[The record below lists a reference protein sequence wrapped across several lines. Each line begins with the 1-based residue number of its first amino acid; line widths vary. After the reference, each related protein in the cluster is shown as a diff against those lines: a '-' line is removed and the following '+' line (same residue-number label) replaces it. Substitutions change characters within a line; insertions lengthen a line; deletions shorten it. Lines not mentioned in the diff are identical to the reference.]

1 MAISLTSPISL
12 LPVKG
17 IRIATAAAKIRYRNR
32 DDVVLFEL
40 CKNAQTAAV
49 FTKNQFC
56 AAPVIVSR
64 QHLNVYQPRYLLVN
78 SGNANAGLGD
88 QGLADAKASCA
99 TLAKECECSEEEV
112 LPFSTGVIGTRLP
125 VDKMMRKIPNML
137 ENLEESAWLNAA
149 EAIMTTDTVSKG
161 WSRQMDLDGH
171 QITITG
177 IAKGSGMI
185 RPDMAT
191 MLAFVATDLRVNC
204 RMLNTTL
211 TDAVDQSFHCIT
223 VDGDTSTN
231 DACTLTATGKA
242 GIYFDELS
250 RQAKD
255 KFIEVLNT
263 LFLNLAQSVVRDGE
277 GITKYI
283 SIKVDQAKDEF
294 MARAIAFTIAHSPLV
309 KTAAFAGDPNW
320 GRILAA
326 AGRAEVQGLD
336 ANKLSLSINKL
347 QVIVEG
353 EVAIDYTEEKGS
365 REMSKDE
372 IEFCLQLGLGG
383 SSANVWTTDL
393 SHDYIRINAEYRT

>member
-17 IRIATAAAKIRYRNR
+17 IRIATAAAEIRYQNR

-64 QHLNVYQPRYLLVN
+64 QNLNVSQPRYLLVN

-88 QGLADAKASCA
+88 QGLADAKTSCA
-99 TLAKECECSEEEV
+99 TLANECECSEEEV
-112 LPFSTGVIGTRLP
+112 LPFSTGVIGTRMP
-125 VDKMMRKIPNML
+125 VDKMMRKIPSML
-137 ENLEESAWLNAA
+137 ENLQESAWLNAA

-161 WSRQMDLDGH
+161 WSKQMDLDGH
-171 QITITG
+171 QVTITG

-191 MLAFVATDLRVNC
+191 MLAFVATDLGVDSIILKN
-204 RMLNTTL
+204 ML

-231 DACTLTATGKA
+231 DACTLTATGQA
-242 GIYFDELS
+242 GIHFGELS
-250 RQAKD
+250 KQAKAE
-255 KFIEVLNT
+255 FIEVLNT
-263 LFLNLAQSVVRDGE
+263 LFLSLAQSIIRDGE

-283 SIKVDQAKDEF
+283 SIKVDQARDEF

-309 KTAAFAGDPNW
+309 KTAAFASDPNW
-320 GRILAA
+320 GRVLAA
-326 AGRAEVQGLD
+326 AGRAEVQGLEV
-336 ANKLSLSINKL
+336 NKLSLSINKL
-347 QVIVEG
+347 QVIAEG
-353 EVAIDYTEEKGS
+353 EVAIDYTEDKGS

-372 IEFCLQLGLGG
+372 IEFCLQLGLGE

-393 SHDYIRINAEYRT
+393 SYDYVKINAEYRT